1 MREVRLTDKEKEIVR
16 KLNHELYTVEYL
28 EEWLSRNDNVFID
41 PMKALNTMAAHGY
54 YTAVKKMIEQQ

>member
-28 EEWLSRNDNVFID
+28 EEWLSRNDNVYID
-41 PMKALNTMAAHGY
+41 PREALKTMAAHGY